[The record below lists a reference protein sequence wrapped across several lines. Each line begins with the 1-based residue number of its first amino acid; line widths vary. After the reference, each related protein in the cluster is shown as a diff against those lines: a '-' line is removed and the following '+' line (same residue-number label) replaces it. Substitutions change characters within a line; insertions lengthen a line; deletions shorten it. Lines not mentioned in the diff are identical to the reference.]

1 MKESVVL
8 HREVE
13 EGRGFQ
19 KGGAT
24 QLVAAESLSRELKKN
39 LLEAA
44 IRSSFPWS
52 VQLTGGWQ
60 RSVEAL

>member
-24 QLVAAESLSRELKKN
+24 QLVAAESLSRELNKN

-44 IRSSFPWS
+44 IWSSFPWP

-60 RSVEAL
+60 WTVEAL